1 MIFDLDESRLDDV
14 EALSIA
20 DPGDML
26 RAVATGG
33 AQIRRALTLTA
44 ESDLD
49 RLVADGLPRSVVLT
63 GTRTSSLVARLLPV
77 LAGTAARIPVLP
89 LTAADVGQPR
99 HDVPA
104 WVGAMDV
111 VVAISASGS
120 TPATLATVE
129 EAGRRGARVLTV
141 GPRNTPLE
149 NVSLQVRGVHIDPDL
164 DDRPARAS
172 FWSLAVP
179 ALRLMDAWDLVPAS
193 ADSLDTIAD
202 LADDVAERCGP
213 TVDLLTNPAKA
224 VAVEIAGSLPV
235 FVGATPL
242 SAFAAQY
249 FAANLASDA
258 GYPSS
263 VAVSHVS
270 ALFTGAFGDAAA
282 ESGQPDD
289 FFRDRIED
297 DEVGMRV
304 RLVLLSDI
312 SPDTS
317 DDRLRR
323 AAEDRGVGVSELRA
337 VGTQPLERVATLTAL
352 SDFVSVY
359 LALAL
364 GVDPTR
370 TPLDTLEMP

>member
-14 EALSIA
+14 EALSVA
-20 DPGDML
+20 DPGEML
-26 RAVATGG
+26 RAVATSG

-49 RLVADGLPRSVVLT
+49 RLVSDGLPRSVVVT
-63 GTRTSSLVARLLPV
+63 GSRTSDLVARLLPV

-89 LTAADVGQPR
+89 VTSL
-99 HDVPA
+99 PA

-111 VVAISASGS
+111 VVAISVSGS
-120 TPATLATVE
+120 TSATLATVE
-129 EAGRRGARVLTV
+129 EAGRRGARVLTI

-202 LADDVAERCGP
+202 LVDDVAERCGP
-213 TVDLLTNPAKA
+213 TVNLLTNPAKA
-224 VAVEIAGSLPV
+224 VAVEVAGSLPV
-235 FVGATPL
+235 LVGATPL

-263 VAVSHVS
+263 VAASDVS

-337 VGTQPLERVATLTAL
+337 VGTEPLERLATLTAL